1 MTRIC
6 SRKKEEKLERK
17 KRSNKMPWMDVN
29 WSIRKS
35 GLNPTLC
42 DYENSAKT
50 NRVEGTTKAKKQKK
64 IRQKTP
70 LKRILA

>member
-17 KRSNKMPWMDVN
+17 REVTKCHGWML
-29 WSIRKS
+29 I
-35 GLNPTLC
+35 GLLKNQAKLTLC

-50 NRVEGTTKAKKQKK
+50 NRVEGTTKAEETKK

>member
-17 KRSNKMPWMDVN
+17 KRSNKMPRMDVN

-35 GLNPTLC
+35 GLNPTLR
-42 DYENSAKT
+42 DYEKSAKT
-50 NRVEGTTKAKKQKK
+50 NRVRRHNKG
-64 IRQKTP
+64 
-70 LKRILA
+70 